1 LLGHAA
7 GDESADFEQMRDVLA
22 DVFGSELIGRPFELV
37 CEFLHAPQVGASSA
51 FGIVPAHQFIGHRL
65 T

>member
-7 GDESADFEQMRDVLA
+7 GAELADFEQIRDVLA
-22 DVFGSELIGRPFELV
+22 DVFESELIGRPFEV
-37 CEFLHAPQVGASSA
+37 ACKFLHAPQVGAGRA
-51 FGIVPAHQFIGHRL
+51 FGIVPSHQFIGHRL